1 MYRQILLFFF
11 CFMPAF
17 APAGHHESK
26 GHGNDMH
33 IMDAWIKEPLPGM
46 DNTAA
51 YLLIH
56 NHSEDSDRLKGVVSD
71 IAEVAEIHE
80 MTLVDGVMK
89 MRRVESGISIAADER
104 ASLEPGGLH
113 IMLFNVNRE
122 IHAGEAYVI
131 SLNFERSGQVHI
143 PFIVKK
149 GVKPKSEQHDHHHDH
164 EH

>member
-1 MYRQILLFFF
+1 MYRQIMFFIF

-17 APAGHHESK
+17 VLAGHHESK
-26 GHGNDMH
+26 GHGSDMH
-33 IMDAWIKEPLPGM
+33 IMDAWIKEPLSGM
-46 DNTAA
+46 DATAA

-56 NHSEDSDRLKGVVSD
+56 NHSEDSDRLMGVVTD

-89 MRRVESGISIAADER
+89 MRRVDAGVSIAPDER

-131 SLNFERSGQVHI
+131 SLNFKRSGQVDI

-164 EH
+164 DH